1 MKCKRTIAIL
11 LCIAMLMALCACGAE
26 SSSVSSAASA
36 PEAASATEPA
46 PEAEAP
52 APETSAPEADIPDE
66 PASAEEASAEEP
78 EPPRAV
84 IAYPLTGDD
93 LTISISFDM
102 PGGVGTRFADFNEHT
117 VFQKVEQRTGVHLE
131 FVAAGGMGDAEALT
145 LWAAAGTLPDL
156 IPNAAANYPGGG
168 EVAVADDILM
178 DVVPYLAE
186 YAPDYDYYRTRT
198 PEDERDSLTDSGY
211 VVELTSF
218 FSEDL
223 GPSTGP
229 MIRQDWLDALELD
242 TPVTYDDWHDVLTA
256 FKAEYDPE
264 YTFLL
269 PNTIS
274 AQNNYFASGFGVLSY
289 TANAR
294 GRVTDPF
301 YQVDGEVKFSL
312 LEDSFLDYVTLLNQW
327 YSEGLISRDFVS
339 CDADTNGPGLAGYVT
354 SGETGIWFGDVSQMQ
369 SYDDSAN
376 DEGFHCVAITD
387 PVQKEGD
394 VTHFDSDRT
403 GLTSYSVAATCENPE
418 TVMSWVNYWFTDEGI
433 LLANYGIEGESY
445 TMGEDGQP
453 QYTELMTAN
462 PDGDTFKTCQLLYT
476 MVMVPTVMDTS
487 ASFGLYSDAQLEAQQ
502 IWSSNIDDAYVLP
515 EITMTEDEN
524 TELSSI
530 YSDLST
536 MISEKLIR
544 FIIGDEPLENW
555 SDFVEEMR
563 AMDADR
569 CVEIYQAAL
578 DRHLS
583 HNS

>member
-1 MKCKRTIAIL
+1 MKCKKIL
-11 LCIAMLMALCACGAE
+11 AMLLSGALAASLCACGG
-26 SSSVSSAASA
+26 
-36 PEAASATEPA
+36 EAAPSEKAQSSDSIA
-46 PEAEAP
+46 
-52 APETSAPEADIPDE
+52 
-66 PASAEEASAEEP
+66 PASAAPESPVQESNAEPVQAEASASEEAT
-78 EPPRAV
+78 RAV
-84 IAYPLTGDD
+84 ISYPLTGDD
-93 LTISISFDM
+93 LTITMSFDM
-102 PGGVGTRFADFNEHT
+102 PGGVGTRFTDFNEHT
-117 VFQKVEQRTGVHLE
+117 VFQAVEERTGVHVE
-131 FVAAGGMGDAEALT
+131 FVSAGGMGDAEALT

-178 DVVPYLAE
+178 DVSSYLE

-198 PEDERDSLTDSGY
+198 PEDEQDSLTDSGY

-229 MIRQDWLDALELD
+229 MIRQDWLDDQGLD
-242 TPVTYDDWHDVLTA
+242 TPVTYDDWHEVLTA
-256 FKAEYDPE
+256 FHNAYDPD

-301 YQVDGEVKFSL
+301 YQVDGTVKFSL
-312 LEDSFLDYVTLLNQW
+312 LEDGFRDYIALLNQW
-327 YSEGLISRDFVS
+327 YTEGLISRDFVS
-339 CDADTNGPGLAGYVT
+339 CEADTNGPDLAGYVT
-354 SGETGIWFGDVSQMQ
+354 SGQTGIWFGDVSQMQ
-369 SYDDSAN
+369 SYDESAN
-376 DEGFHCVAITD
+376 DPGFHCVAITD
-387 PVQKEGD
+387 PVQKKGD
-394 VTHFDSDRT
+394 TTHFDSDRT

-418 TVMSWVNYWFTDEGI
+418 IVMEWVNYWFTDEGVR
-433 LLANYGIEGESY
+433 LANYGIEGESY
-445 TMGEDGQP
+445 TLDEDGTP

-476 MVMVPTVMDTS
+476 MVMVPTVVDTR
-487 ASFGLYSDAQLEAQQ
+487 ASFGLYSDAQLAAQE

-524 TELSSI
+524 NELSSI

-536 MISEKLIR
+536 MVSEKLIK
-544 FIIGDEPLENW
+544 FIIGDEPMDNW
-555 SDFVEEMR
+555 PSFV
-563 AMDADR
+563 ADMEDMNAQR
-569 CVEIYQAAL
+569 CVEIYQDAL
-578 DRHLS
+578 DRYLAR
-583 HNS
+583 